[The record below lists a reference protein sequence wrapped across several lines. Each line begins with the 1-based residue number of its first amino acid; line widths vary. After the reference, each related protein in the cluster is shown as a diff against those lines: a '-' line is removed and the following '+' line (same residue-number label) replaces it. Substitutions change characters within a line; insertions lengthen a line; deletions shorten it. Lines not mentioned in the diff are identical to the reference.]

1 MDYIYN
7 YPIQHTLPIAVFLC
21 FITWAGLSGQKYF
34 KSINHLT
41 ANLAGMCIG
50 GSFSKCVFHVNR
62 KSKMATIA
70 RHTLYGEMKDN
81 FSKRINIWL
90 NLSCSWITGVAI
102 IDATMHLRAQK
113 KISKKKMLHL
123 IVRFTN
129 KPKY

>member
-1 MDYIYN
+1 MYISYINIHLEKNCWFKNWIFKNFFLKIYRSQMDYIYN

-50 GSFSKCVFHVNR
+50 GSFSKCVFRVNR

-70 RHTLYGEMKDN
+70 RHTLYGEMKYN

-90 NLSCSWITGVAI
+90 NLNCSWITVA
-102 IDATMHLRAQK
+102 
-113 KISKKKMLHL
+113 
-123 IVRFTN
+123 
-129 KPKY
+129 